1 MRKEGIYGVKKAGGM
16 VPLILSVLLCMVFFS
31 VSIAGNLHVFSSDSV
46 FTPAQSENTGASP
59 LKDAVASF
67 SFPDTVPLIEDTSSV
82 GESLPVSADPSQAVG
97 KISRQFLSPYS
108 AGLKYNN
115 VYIKNSTGLN
125 IDLKAELDAG
135 PVLRINKKSEPEVL
149 IVHTHAT
156 ECYMSETRDF
166 YTSGDKTRSSDD
178 SENVVAVGQKMAD
191 ILSAG
196 GISVIHDTTH
206 HDSPSYNESYSRAAK
221 TINEYLRQY
230 PSIKIVIDVHRDS
243 VALSGND
250 KVAPTVTVD
259 GKSAAQVML
268 IAGSQTGTVTDFA
281 NWREN
286 FRLAIRWHQMME
298 VMYPGLPRTMLF
310 ASRRYNMNLT
320 TGSMILEVGT
330 EANSFEEACYS
341 AELAANSLLCLLNT
355 LKE

>member
-1 MRKEGIYGVKKAGGM
+1 MKKIKGRA
-16 VPLILSVLLCMVFFS
+16 PLILSALLCIVFFS
-31 VSIAGNLHVFSSDSV
+31 VSAVGNFDVLSSSGV
-46 FTPAQSENTGASP
+46 FTSAQSQDTGLSP
-59 LKDAVASF
+59 LKDVVTSF
-67 SFPDTVPLIEDTSSV
+67 SFFNTNSLTQDSQSQ
-82 GESLPVSADPSQAVG
+82 ESLPVSADPSQAVG

-125 IDLKAELDAG
+125 IDLKAELEAG
-135 PVLRINKKSEPEVL
+135 PALRINKKSEPEVL

-166 YTSGDKTRSSDD
+166 YTSGDKTRSSDN

-191 ILSAG
+191 ILSEG
-196 GISVIHDTTH
+196 GISVLHDTTH
-206 HDSPSYNESYSRAAK
+206 HDSPAYNQSYSRAAK
-221 TINEYLRQY
+221 TINEYLRKY

-250 KVAPTVTVD
+250 KVAPAVKVD

-268 IAGSQTGTVTDFA
+268 IAGSQTGTVTDFE

-286 FRLAIRWHQMME
+286 FRLEIRWHQMME
-298 VMYPGLPRTMLF
+298 VMYPGLARTMLF

>member
-1 MRKEGIYGVKKAGGM
+1 MKKAKGRA
-16 VPLILSVLLCMVFFS
+16 PLILSAFLCIVFFFAS
-31 VSIAGNLHVFSSDSV
+31 AAGNLYATSSDNI
-46 FTPAQSENTGASP
+46 FTPPPSENSGASP
-59 LKDAVASF
+59 LKDATAPF
-67 SFPDTVPLIEDTSSV
+67 SFDDVAPLEQSSSSLS
-82 GESLPVSADPSQAVG
+82 ESLPVSADPSQAVG

-115 VYIKNSTGLN
+115 VYIKNSTGLS
-125 IDLKAELDAG
+125 IDLKAELESG
-135 PVLRINKKSEPEVL
+135 PALRINKGKEPEVL

-156 ECYMSETRDF
+156 ECYMSEARDF
-166 YTSGDKTRSSDD
+166 YTSSDKTRSSDD
-178 SENVVAVGQKMAD
+178 NENVVAIGKKMAD
-191 ILSAG
+191 ILSSG
-196 GISVIHDTTH
+196 GISVLHDTTH
-206 HDSPSYNESYSRAAK
+206 HDSPSYNQSYSRAAQ

-250 KVAPTVTVD
+250 KVAPTVKVD

-268 IAGSQTGTVTDFA
+268 IAGSQTGTVTDFE

-286 FRLAIRWHQMME
+286 FRLEIRWHQMME

>member
-1 MRKEGIYGVKKAGGM
+1 MKKAKGRA
-16 VPLILSVLLCMVFFS
+16 PLVLSALLCIMFFS
-31 VSIAGNLHVFSSDSV
+31 VSAAGNLYVSSSDRN
-46 FTPAQSENTGASP
+46 FTPVHSETTGATP
-59 LKDAVASF
+59 LKDVESLF
-67 SFPDTVPLIEDTSSV
+67 SLPQTAPLTDDSSSV
-82 GESLPVSADPSQAVG
+82 GESVAVSADPSQAVG
-97 KISRQFLSPYS
+97 KISRQFLSPYH

-125 IDLKAELDAG
+125 IDLKAELEAG
-135 PVLRINKKSEPEVL
+135 PALRINKKSEPEVL

-156 ECYMSETRDF
+156 ECYMSEARDF
-166 YTSGDKTRSSDD
+166 YTSSDKTRSSDNN
-178 SENVVAVGQKMAD
+178 ENVVAVGQKMAD
-191 ILSAG
+191 ILISG
-196 GISVIHDTTH
+196 GISVLHDTTH
-206 HDSPSYNESYSRAAK
+206 HDSPSYNQSYSRAAE
-221 TINEYLRQY
+221 TINEYLRKY

-243 VALSGND
+243 VALTGND
-250 KVAPTVTVD
+250 KVAPTVKVD

-268 IAGSQTGTVTDFA
+268 IAGSQTGTVTNFE

-355 LKE
+355 IKE